1 MGPLVSQRYL
11 STYRPGW
18 LLPIRDLTELVEH
31 RDLLSLLITK
41 ELKIKYKGTTLGFM
55 WSLLNPL
62 LMMVVYTAIFSVIA
76 RFPLQQYPIYL
87 LSGLLPWTAF
97 AAAVTGATL
106 SIILNGHLVRRVKFP
121 NQFLPITSV
130 AAGLVNL
137 IPSLGILLVFV
148 PAFGR
153 SLGWPLLALPLLL
166 LLQAVFTA
174 GIALILSAVTV
185 YFRDLEHLIGIL
197 VTVWFFATPI
207 IYPLGTFSGHRVLG
221 TLLLLNPM
229 TWLISG
235 YQAVWYYD
243 RWPEAWQLLA
253 LAGTGVALWV
263 VGALVF
269 GRLQRRFAEEV

>member
-18 LLPIRDLTELVEH
+18 LLPLRDLSDLVEH
-31 RDLLSLLITK
+31 RDLLSLLISK
-41 ELKIKYKGTTLGFM
+41 ELKIKYKGTALGFM

-62 LMMVVYTAIFSVIA
+62 LMMLVYTAIFSVIA
-76 RFPLQQYPIYL
+76 RFPIPQYPIYL

-97 AAAVTGATL
+97 AGAVTAATL

-121 NQFLPITSV
+121 NHFLPITSV
-130 AAGLVNL
+130 AASLVNL
-137 IPSLGILLVFV
+137 IPSLGVLVIFV
-148 PAFGR
+148 LAFR
-153 SLGWPLLALPLLL
+153 RPLGWPLLALPLLL
-166 LLQAVFTA
+166 LMQAVFTA
-174 GIALILSAVTV
+174 GIAMILSAITV

-197 VTVWFFATPI
+197 VTVWFFGTPI
-207 IYPLGTFSGHRVLG
+207 IYPLATFRGHQVLG
-221 TLLLLNPM
+221 TLLLMNPM

-235 YQAVWYYD
+235 YQAIWYYD

-253 LAGTGVALWV
+253 LAGVGLALWM
-263 VGALVF
+263 VGTLVF

>member
-18 LLPIRDLTELVEH
+18 LLPIRNISELVAH

-41 ELKIKYKGTTLGFM
+41 ELKIKYKGTALGFM

-62 LMMVVYTAIFSVIA
+62 LMMVVYSVIFSVIA
-76 RFPLQQYPIYL
+76 RFPIPQYPIYL

-97 AAAVTGATL
+97 AAGVTSATL
-106 SIILNGHLVRRVKFP
+106 SIIVNGHLVRRVKFP
-121 NQFLPITSV
+121 NEFLPITSV
-130 AAGLVNL
+130 AAGMVNL
-137 IPSLGILLVFV
+137 VPSLAVLLVFAL
-148 PAFGR
+148 AFGR
-153 SLGWPLLALPLLL
+153 HLGWPLLALPVLLL
-166 LLQAVFTA
+166 MQALFTS
-174 GIALILSAVTV
+174 GIALMLSAVAV

-207 IYPLGTFSGHRVLG
+207 IYPLSTFQGHKVLG

-235 YQAVWYYD
+235 YQAIWYYD
-243 RWPEAWQLLA
+243 RWPDGWQLLA
-253 LAGTGVALWV
+253 LGG
-263 VGALVF
+263 VGALAWVLGAIVF